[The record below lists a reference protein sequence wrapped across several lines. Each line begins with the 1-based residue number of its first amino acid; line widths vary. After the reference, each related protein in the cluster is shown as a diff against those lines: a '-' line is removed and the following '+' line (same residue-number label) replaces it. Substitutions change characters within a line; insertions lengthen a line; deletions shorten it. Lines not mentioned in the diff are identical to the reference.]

1 MPNLNVPTST
11 TITFDEH
18 ITKVSWLGWTSQ
30 GDTQIYEATTSGQNI
45 DWFYP
50 DDGSYYVITFTI
62 TLDKNYIL
70 NDVNV
75 NSISG
80 GVPIKDK
87 TNNTFQINLRDDS
100 GTYDPSTITLTSK
113 LEGVSDTKPVYKF
126 INNAWVKQDAFQF
139 TNGSW
144 VRISTATTP
153 LATPVISLSE
163 NILKIKRVDNATSY
177 DVYVD
182 NVLKKTV
189 DVPKSYTL
197 TIPASGTVQSGT
209 SYNSYYNSYGGHG
222 GGKVDVT
229 LLDGSTKVYKCSTES
244 EQQVQN
250 VVRIDNIWLNGAGSS
265 YYTDVNGQGYEING
279 FPEPL
284 PYTLTQDS
292 VVCTY
297 VMCFVRGTQITL
309 ANGTTKNV
317 EDITYDDEL
326 LVWNFYEGKYDIAKP
341 SWIMIPRKA
350 SEYKLVT
357 FSDNSI
363 LKLAGPDVKSHR
375 LYNVTKQQFLYA
387 NECVGDKV
395 FTQRGILE
403 VTGYEIVQ
411 EEVEYYNLTTEKY
424 YDCFANGV
432 LAGSRLNNMYHINTD
447 MKYDSDIRLIS
458 EKEEKE
464 RWEVRE
470 QCRLEK
476 ARIE

>member
-1 MPNLNVPTST
+1 M
-11 TITFDEH
+11 
-18 ITKVSWLGWTSQ
+18 
-30 GDTQIYEATTSGQNI
+30 
-45 DWFYP
+45 
-50 DDGSYYVITFTI
+50 
-62 TLDKNYIL
+62 
-70 NDVNV
+70 
-75 NSISG
+75 
-80 GVPIKDK
+80 
-87 TNNTFQINLRDDS
+87 
-100 GTYDPSTITLTSK
+100 
-113 LEGVSDTKPVYKF
+113 SDTKPVYKF

-153 LATPVISLSE
+153 LATPVISLADD
-163 NILKIKRVDNATSY
+163 ILKIQRVANATSY

-197 TIPASGTVQSGT
+197 TIPASGTVKSGT
-209 SYNSYYNSYGGHG
+209 SDNSYYNSYGHG
-222 GGKVDVT
+222 GGTVYVT
-229 LLDGSTKVYKCSTES
+229 LLDGSKKEYRCSTSS

-250 VVRIDNIWLNGAGSS
+250 VVRIDSIDLNGSDSS

-279 FPEPL
+279 IPEPL

-292 VVCTY
+292 IVCTY

-387 NECVGDKV
+387 NECVGDEV
-395 FTQRGILE
+395 FTQRGILK
-403 VTGYEIVQ
+403 VIGYEIVQ

-447 MKYDSDIRLIS
+447 MKYDSDVRLIS
-458 EKEEKE
+458 KEEEKE

-476 ARIE
+476 AQIE

>member
-1 MPNLNVPTST
+1 M
-11 TITFDEH
+11 
-18 ITKVSWLGWTSQ
+18 
-30 GDTQIYEATTSGQNI
+30 
-45 DWFYP
+45 
-50 DDGSYYVITFTI
+50 
-62 TLDKNYIL
+62 
-70 NDVNV
+70 
-75 NSISG
+75 
-80 GVPIKDK
+80 
-87 TNNTFQINLRDDS
+87 
-100 GTYDPSTITLTSK
+100 
-113 LEGVSDTKPVYKF
+113 SDTKPVYKF

-144 VRISTATTP
+144 VRISAATTP

-197 TIPASGTVQSGT
+197 TIPASGTVQSGNE
-209 SYNSYYNSYGGHG
+209 YNSYYNPYGHG
-222 GGKVDVT
+222 GGTVYVT
-229 LLDGSTKVYKCSTES
+229 LLDGSKKQYQCSTDS

-250 VVRIDNIWLNGAGSS
+250 VVRIDNIGLKGSDSS

-279 FPEPL
+279 IPEPL

-292 VVCTY
+292 IVCTY
-297 VMCFVRGTQITL
+297 VMCFVKGTQITL
-309 ANGTTKNV
+309 ADGTTKNV
-317 EDITYDDEL
+317 ENITYDDEL
-326 LVWNFYEGKYDIAKP
+326 LVWNFYEGKYDTAKP

-363 LKLAGPDVKSHR
+363 LKLAGPDIKSHR
-375 LYNVTKQQFLYA
+375 LYNITKQQFLYA
-387 NECVGDKV
+387 NECVGDEV
-395 FTQRGILE
+395 FTQRGILK
-403 VTGYEIVQ
+403 VIGYEIVQ

-447 MKYDSDIRLIS
+447 MKYDSDVRLIS

>member
-1 MPNLNVPTST
+1 M
-11 TITFDEH
+11 
-18 ITKVSWLGWTSQ
+18 
-30 GDTQIYEATTSGQNI
+30 
-45 DWFYP
+45 
-50 DDGSYYVITFTI
+50 
-62 TLDKNYIL
+62 
-70 NDVNV
+70 
-75 NSISG
+75 
-80 GVPIKDK
+80 
-87 TNNTFQINLRDDS
+87 
-100 GTYDPSTITLTSK
+100 
-113 LEGVSDTKPVYKF
+113 SDTKPVYKF

-197 TIPASGTVQSGT
+197 TIPAAGTVTSGT
-209 SYNSYYNSYGGHG
+209 STNSYYNNAGGHG
-222 GGKVDVT
+222 GGTVSVT
-229 LLDGSTKVYKCSTES
+229 LLDGSKKSYKCSTHS

-250 VVRIDNIWLNGAGSS
+250 VVRIDDIWLNGSDSS
-265 YYTDVNGQGYEING
+265 YYYDTNHQGYEING
-279 FPEPL
+279 IPEPL

-292 VVCTY
+292 IVCTY

-309 ANGTTKNV
+309 ADSTTKNV

-326 LVWNFYEGKYDIAKP
+326 LVWNFYEGKYDTAKP

-363 LKLAGPDVKSHR
+363 LKLAGPDIKSHR
-375 LYNVTKQQFLYA
+375 LYNITKQQFLYA
-387 NECVGDKV
+387 NECVGDEV
-395 FTQRGILE
+395 FTQRGVLKVI
-403 VTGYEIVQ
+403 GYEVVQ

-432 LAGSRLNNMYHINTD
+432 LAGSRLNNMYHINAD

-476 ARIE
+476 AQIE

>member
-1 MPNLNVPTST
+1 M
-11 TITFDEH
+11 
-18 ITKVSWLGWTSQ
+18 
-30 GDTQIYEATTSGQNI
+30 
-45 DWFYP
+45 
-50 DDGSYYVITFTI
+50 
-62 TLDKNYIL
+62 
-70 NDVNV
+70 
-75 NSISG
+75 
-80 GVPIKDK
+80 
-87 TNNTFQINLRDDS
+87 
-100 GTYDPSTITLTSK
+100 
-113 LEGVSDTKPVYKF
+113 SDTKPVYKF

-144 VRISTATTP
+144 VRISAATTP

-163 NILKIKRVDNATSY
+163 NTLKIKRVDNATSY

-197 TIPASGTVQSGT
+197 TIPASGTVQSGNA
-209 SYNSYYNSYGGHG
+209 YNSYYNPYGHG
-222 GGKVDVT
+222 GGTVYVT
-229 LLDGSTKVYKCSTES
+229 LLDGSKKEYQCSTDS

-250 VVRIDNIWLNGAGSS
+250 VVKIDSIYLKGSDSS

-279 FPEPL
+279 IPEPL

-317 EDITYDDEL
+317 ENITYDDEL

-363 LKLAGPDVKSHR
+363 LKLAGPDIKSHR
-375 LYNVTKQQFLYA
+375 LYNITKQQFLYA
-387 NECVGDKV
+387 NECVGDEV
-395 FTQRGILE
+395 FTQRGILK
-403 VTGYEIVQ
+403 VTDYEIVR

-447 MKYDSDIRLIS
+447 MKYDSDVRLIS